1 MNIVCSCF
9 TLHLLTFTAE
19 NDDYTTNVDYLLC
32 VIISHGEN
40 NGCFKDSRGEDISI
54 DELVHIFNAENCKGL
69 RNKPKIFIVQVS
81 TTCML
86 TNLIK

>member
-1 MNIVCSCF
+1 
-9 TLHLLTFTAE
+9 LTFTAE

-32 VIISHGEN
+32 VIISHGVN
-40 NGCFKDSRGEDISI
+40 NGCFRDRSGKDISI

>member
-1 MNIVCSCF
+1 MC
-9 TLHLLTFTAE
+9 
-19 NDDYTTNVDYLLC
+19 Y
-32 VIISHGEN
+32 GEN
-40 NGCFKDSRGEDISI
+40 NGCFKDRHCEDISI

-81 TTCML
+81 TTHML

>member
-1 MNIVCSCF
+1 M
-9 TLHLLTFTAE
+9 E
-19 NDDYTTNVDYLLC
+19 EYQ
-32 VIISHGEN
+32 
-40 NGCFKDSRGEDISI
+40 DSRGEDISI